1 MPVNGRALL
10 FGFWATHCW
19 KGWTQWLLE
28 KLSIESPM
36 SAEADVDRACVR
48 GGCVAFLGS
57 GYADT
62 VREVRKHFLHCVCA
76 QCDVGFD
83 ECMCVCVRVGW
94 GLIFY
99 ACMYVLFFLVR
110 CLFFF

>member
-28 KLSIESPM
+28 KLSIKSPM

-83 ECMCVCVRVGW
+83 GCMCVCV
-94 GLIFY
+94 
-99 ACMYVLFFLVR
+99 CVLTGA
-110 CLFFF
+110 